1 LDLIQGIDA
10 ASNISDGFIYCL
22 NSHDIFFWHQ
32 VRSSWQD
39 KCPIWKKALELRL
52 DEHMAREWEH
62 IRSNMQLARVFREV
76 ERDQIAWTN
85 KMKEAGHMVVDTYF
99 TL

>member
-1 LDLIQGIDA
+1 
-10 ASNISDGFIYCL
+10 
-22 NSHDIFFWHQ
+22 
-32 VRSSWQD
+32 
-39 KCPIWKKALELRL
+39 
-52 DEHMAREWEH
+52 MAREWEH